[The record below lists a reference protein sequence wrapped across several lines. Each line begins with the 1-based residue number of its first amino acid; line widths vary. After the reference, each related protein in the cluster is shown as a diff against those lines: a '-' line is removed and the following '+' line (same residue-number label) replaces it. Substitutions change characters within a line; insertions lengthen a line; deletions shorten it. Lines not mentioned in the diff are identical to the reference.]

1 NREPRGD
8 RVVRPECERDGRLI
22 EVAEYVVA
30 VFRVLDPLRT
40 VHIMKVPEAAADRQE
55 GGGTICDERL
65 RPEPPRPFVIRADVE
80 EVPDAERLPIVPFNI
95 LPVGDLRVAVRTGPA
110 AGRAVVER
118 LCEHGQTRARAPV
131 VGKLPMRV
139 DIAAKLHAV
148 AAVVPACPLIQVP
161 PEIPQVL

>member
-1 NREPRGD
+1 VAPRAAVYQCREAAVVARRDERFRIDLNREPRGD

-118 LCEHGQTRARAPV
+118 L
-131 VGKLPMRV
+131 
-139 DIAAKLHAV
+139 
-148 AAVVPACPLIQVP
+148 
-161 PEIPQVL
+161 